1 MKSFCIKTNN
11 SQILEYLQKEI
22 SAMPL
27 SDIYYSQNEFK
38 IYSNIIIHYKG
49 HQVLTFVNLF
59 SDILTNCI
67 LLFYENNILSRIINY
82 NYFYFDNFE
91 KNMIKANCTEAINSD
106 YTANYDRKENI
117 WISVFNYLCSDE
129 SKKSIILDGFVN
141 FRISEYTK
149 YLDTIV
155 DLAVNKFI
163 IDREYNDFIN
173 LLKAYID
180 SKPPTID
187 LVHLIY
193 TNNAPILLDKN
204 KDLINLSTN
213 NIVNTT
219 YLSDISFSACDYI
232 LNTLLSLIPDKII
245 IHLIAA
251 EDDFITSLK
260 LIFSSKIVICNECDI
275 CKTYSLLNK
284 I

>member
-11 SQILEYLQKEI
+11 TQILNYLQKEL

-38 IYSNIIIHYKG
+38 NYSNVIIHYNG
-49 HQVLTFVNLF
+49 SEELVFINLL
-59 SDILTNCI
+59 SNILTNCI
-67 LLFYENNILSRIINY
+67 IDFYENNLICKIINY

-91 KNMIKANCTEAINSD
+91 KNIIKSNCTEAISSD
-106 YTANYDRKENI
+106 YSSNIERKESIYSN
-117 WISVFNYLCSDE
+117 VFNYLSA
-129 SKKSIILDGFVN
+129 SKNINNFVLDGFVN
-141 FRISEYTK
+141 FRISEYIS

-173 LLKAYID
+173 LLKAYIE
-180 SKPPTID
+180 SKPATID
-187 LVHLIY
+187 IVHLIY
-193 TNNAPILLDKN
+193 TNSAPILLDKN
-204 KDLINLSTN
+204 RDLIDFSTN

-232 LNTLLSLIPDKII
+232 LNTLLGLLPEKIV
-245 IHLIAA
+245 IHLITE
-251 EDDFITSLK
+251 EDDFIASLK
-260 LIFSSKIVICNECDI
+260 LIFSTKIVICTECDI

>member
-11 SQILEYLQKEI
+11 PQILEYLQKEI
-22 SAMPL
+22 SVMPL
-27 SDIYYSQNEFK
+27 SDIYYSKNKFK

-49 HQVLTFVNLF
+49 TQEPTFVNLF
-59 SDILTNCI
+59 SDIITNSI
-67 LLFYENNILSRIINY
+67 LLFYEDTIISRIINY
-82 NYFYFDNFE
+82 NYFYFDAFE
-91 KNMIKANCTEAINSD
+91 KSMIKSNCIDALASD

-117 WISVFNYLCSDE
+117 WISVFNYLCTVN
-129 SKKSIILDGFVN
+129 KTKSFIIDGFVN

-155 DLAVNKFI
+155 DLGVNKFI

-180 SKPPTID
+180 SKDSTID

-193 TNNAPILLDKN
+193 TNNSPILLDKS
-204 KDLINLSTN
+204 KDLINISTN

-245 IHLIAA
+245 IHLIAD

-260 LIFSSKIVICNECDI
+260 LIFSSRITICNECDI
-275 CKTYSLLNK
+275 CRTYSLLNK

>member
-129 SKKSIILDGFVN
+129 SKKNIILDGFVN

-204 KDLINLSTN
+204 KDLINLSTT

-260 LIFSSKIVICNECDI
+260 LIFSSKIIICNECDI